1 MYDYTFEY
9 LVVTQLGWI
18 CDCEGVIVSTVIQ
31 HNNNIIPAE
40 TLSFVFTHN
49 NNNIQHKEELMMADT
64 GKKFVIKV
72 STYLCFFV

>member
-1 MYDYTFEY
+1 MIVKGLSCQQF
-9 LVVTQLGWI
+9 VVMISSYEISYHTCRKLLQI
-18 CDCEGVIVSTVIQ
+18 
-31 HNNNIIPAE
+31 E

-49 NNNIQHKEELMMADT
+49 NNNKQRKEELMMADT